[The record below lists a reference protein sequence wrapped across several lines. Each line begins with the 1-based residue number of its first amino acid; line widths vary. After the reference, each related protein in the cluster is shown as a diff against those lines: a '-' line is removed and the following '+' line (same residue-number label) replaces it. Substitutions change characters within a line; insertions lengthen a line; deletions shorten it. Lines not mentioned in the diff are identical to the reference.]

1 MKMDVWSSSSSDCS
15 EAERLFAAAESFVPR
30 IRELAPRMRA
40 ERRLDD
46 AMVDEMEAAGL
57 FSVIVPKR
65 WGGSGLGPHEA
76 CRITEIIGTADV
88 STGWVVGFYILHN
101 WFLCKFPLSVQQ
113 TLYADRK
120 SVRAPAVFGPPGEAV
135 RVDGGYRVTGR
146 WPYGTGA
153 MHCSHVM
160 VPAMVGE
167 AMHWFIMP
175 RDEVELMDDW
185 RMEAMSA
192 TGSVTIAASDVFVAD
207 DWHCDINR
215 LIGVGD
221 YPGVGLH
228 DEAVYQ
234 LPFTSLLMVSLSP
247 CLGGLDR
254 AVELGRE
261 RLATSMPLGTPRI
274 QRAGARVRWAEAYET
289 ARVMRLIRDGVT
301 NEVIGETLAG
311 EPSTLESQARAQ
323 LHLVRFIHG
332 IKEALRLLLDGLGSS
347 TYRINDPIFCIAQ
360 DVSVLATHAH
370 GPDYDVV
377 MDRHARGLLGLGMEA
392 GDPGTRLT

>member
-1 MKMDVWSSSSSDCS
+1 MDVGSSSSSDVK

-40 ERRLDD
+40 DRRLDD
-46 AMVDEMEAAGL
+46 ALVEDMEAAGL

-65 WGGSGLGPHEA
+65 WGGSGLGPQEA

-88 STGWVVGFYILHN
+88 SAGWVAGFYILHN
-101 WFLCKFPLSVQQ
+101 WFLCKFPLAVQEA
-113 TLYADRK
+113 LYAGRN
-120 SVRAPAVFGPPGEAV
+120 SVRAPAVFGPPGTAV
-135 RVDGGYRVTGR
+135 RAAGGYRVTGR

-153 MHCSHVM
+153 EHCSHVM

-175 RDEVELMDDW
+175 REQVELMDDW

-192 TGSVTIAASDVFVAD
+192 TGSISIAAADVFVAD

-215 LIGVGD
+215 LVGVTD
-221 YPGVGLH
+221 YPGLGLH
-228 DEAVYQ
+228 DEVVYR
-234 LPFTSLLMVSLSP
+234 LPFTALLMVSLSP

-254 AVELGRE
+254 AVAIARE
-261 RLATSMPLGTPRI
+261 RLSTSMPLGLPRI
-274 QRAGARVRWAEAYET
+274 QRAGARVRWAEAFET

-301 NEVIGETLAG
+301 EEVVRGALAG
-311 EPSTLESQARAQ
+311 EPPSLEGEARAQ

-332 IKEALRLLLDGLGSS
+332 IKDALRLLLDGLGSS
-347 TYRINDPIFCIAQ
+347 TYRTNDPIFCVAQ

-377 MDRHARGLLGLGMEA
+377 MDRHARLLLGIGMEA